1 MPTKKKTSVKPEAI
15 GKEPKETPK
24 PNETK
29 TAKSRRPTN
38 RKTPKAKATTA
49 PARKPDLTPVE
60 RHSLIAEAAYYLYLL
75 RGSWS
80 DPRQNWL
87 DAEAEVDARLK
98 KNQA

>member
-1 MPTKKKTSVKPEAI
+1 MPTKKKTSVKPEAT
-15 GKEPKETPK
+15 GKEPEKTPK
-24 PNETK
+24 TNETK

-49 PARKPDLTPVE
+49 PEKKPELTPEE
-60 RHSLIAEAAYYLYLL
+60 RHSLIAEAAYYLYLQ

-87 DAEAEVDARLK
+87 DAEAEVDARYRIP
-98 KNQA
+98 